1 MSSELTPAEIRYTP
15 NAHVRLIEYL
25 DRIEEYQDI
34 INDDLET
41 TSEELL
47 RYLDQGEEPHDAIKE
62 KLKITSNRARR
73 LKVEVY
79 RLQAT
84 TQALREHISATAK
97 VVTPCDTIP
106 HSSAHGNVT
115 QTTGD
120 AKGDSE
126 VIDSST
132 GTKNKL

>member
-1 MSSELTPAEIRYTP
+1 MNSELTPDEIRYTP
-15 NAHVRLIEYL
+15 NAHAQLNKYL

-47 RYLDQGEEPHDAIKE
+47 RYLDQEDESHEAIKE

-97 VVTPCDTIP
+97 VVTPSDIIP
-106 HSSAHGNVT
+106 HSRRR
-115 QTTGD
+115 QRR
-120 AKGDSE
+120 
-126 VIDSST
+126 
-132 GTKNKL
+132 